1 VRWRVQRRF
10 RRALSA
16 LLEWCNKH
24 HLSNFIYKYLD
35 THRLHPRFRA
45 ARAVVV
51 SGEPEAEEE
60 GARDAVADGS
70 GVVGEVFGDLIIEGR
85 VGWGEGVGSDAVRG
99 RCLRERVGRGG
110 LPGGASRVAHWAER
124 GCDWAGGVL
133 AFTIKEEEWMEAWV
147 VVETVRDWKHTEQM
161 GVPRMLRVY
170 CARGCVNRH
179 RGVVD
184 ISPCVGNFECSVHFN
199 SKRNFELK

>member
-1 VRWRVQRRF
+1 M
-10 RRALSA
+10 
-16 LLEWCNKH
+16 
-24 HLSNFIYKYLD
+24 
-35 THRLHPRFRA
+35 
-45 ARAVVV
+45 
-51 SGEPEAEEE
+51 
-60 GARDAVADGS
+60 
-70 GVVGEVFGDLIIEGR
+70 
-85 VGWGEGVGSDAVRG
+85 RG

-184 ISPCVGNFECSVHFN
+184 ISPCVPVFYCFRTRTNHSLRFLV
-199 SKRNFELK
+199 SKYEPSMGHRISKNRISNVRNFRQLPTKFF

>member
-1 VRWRVQRRF
+1 
-10 RRALSA
+10 
-16 LLEWCNKH
+16 
-24 HLSNFIYKYLD
+24 
-35 THRLHPRFRA
+35 
-45 ARAVVV
+45 
-51 SGEPEAEEE
+51 
-60 GARDAVADGS
+60 
-70 GVVGEVFGDLIIEGR
+70 
-85 VGWGEGVGSDAVRG
+85 
-99 RCLRERVGRGG
+99 
-110 LPGGASRVAHWAER
+110 
-124 GCDWAGGVL
+124 
-133 AFTIKEEEWMEAWV
+133 MEAWV